1 MEPDSR
7 AVDSIEKKRLL
18 AFFNHFV
25 ATNVDFLNN
34 FSRICD
40 SKLAQIS
47 RRISRLTQ
55 AVELLEAKLSN
66 IDLTQEKHTNVG
78 NTK

>member
-1 MEPDSR
+1 MEPNSR

-47 RRISRLTQ
+47 RRIARLTQ

-66 IDLTQEKHTNVG
+66 IDLTQEDQTNVG